1 MSAGMPQK
9 FSLLIR
15 RPALQELYQQKL
27 WKLVSYTD
35 IMICFLALKAKN
47 AYYLALYK
55 KPLPIT
61 ELAICYSLFL
71 LDYFKENLRKYDL
84 FK

>member
-1 MSAGMPQK
+1 
-9 FSLLIR
+9 
-15 RPALQELYQQKL
+15 
-27 WKLVSYTD
+27 
-35 IMICFLALKAKN
+35 MICFLALKAKN